1 MQIQVKV
8 YKTLQMPGE
17 FVLTFPG
24 SYHAGFS
31 TGLNI
36 GEAVNFVTKSWFDYG
51 LKCQEIYRKTREK
64 IPVFPYDWLL
74 VENIQNIDSICLDL
88 ETKTKLRDTFIK
100 VFKDEKKQRD
110 IIEKFIKAGH
120 QAHGTPN
127 KPLYDMIQNREN
139 ADEDQYQ
146 CNYCTDFCY
155 LSVIK
160 CSRHKTN
167 SCLVHQVQ
175 CGCGPQY
182 IKVLYRHSSK
192 ELEKLEKVIKDAVTN
207 HDDQVELLK

>member
-1 MQIQVKV
+1 
-8 YKTLQMPGE
+8 MPGE

-51 LKCQEIYRKTREK
+51 LKCQEIYRKTGEK

-74 VENIQNIDSICLDL
+74 VENIQHIDSICLDL
-88 ETKTKLRDTFIK
+88 ETKIKLRDTFIK

-120 QAHGTPN
+120 
-127 KPLYDMIQNREN
+127 
-139 ADEDQYQ
+139 
-146 CNYCTDFCY
+146 
-155 LSVIK
+155 
-160 CSRHKTN
+160 
-167 SCLVHQVQ
+167 
-175 CGCGPQY
+175 
-182 IKVLYRHSSK
+182 
-192 ELEKLEKVIKDAVTN
+192 
-207 HDDQVELLK
+207 